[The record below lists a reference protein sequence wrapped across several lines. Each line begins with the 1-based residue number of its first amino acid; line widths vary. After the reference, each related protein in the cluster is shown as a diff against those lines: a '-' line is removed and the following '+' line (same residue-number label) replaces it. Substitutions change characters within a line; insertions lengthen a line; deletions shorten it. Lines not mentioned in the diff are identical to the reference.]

1 MARVVRVLP
10 DVPAIDKTFDYLV
23 PDSLGDQVRFGDI
36 GVGTMVRIVLHGRRV
51 GGWVVADGVEPPPGV
66 TLRALAKVTGRG
78 PSSELIELAHWAAWR
93 WAGRPAHFLR
103 TASPP
108 RSVRGL
114 PPRPPSPSD
123 ADWEATG
130 LDPDALAL
138 EALGRDGRDGRDGRA
153 RGAGSSPAV
162 IRLPPSEDPLGVVAA
177 VARLGTTLVVTP
189 SHAAAAALGKGL
201 RQAGIAT
208 AVMPGDWPLAAAG
221 ARVVVGAR
229 ASVWAPAVGLAG
241 VVVLDEHDEALQE
254 ESAPTWHAREVA
266 VERARSAGVPCLL
279 VSPCPSLEALAVG
292 PLLVASRARE
302 RAGWPIVDVIDR
314 RREEPRRVDLYAP
327 RLLDL
332 IHLTLDR
339 GAKEGVGRVVCVLN
353 RKGRARLLACVACAE
368 LARCTACGAAV
379 GAVDDDTLTCPRC
392 ETSRPMLCLACGS
405 GRLKVLRLGVSRARD
420 DLERLLGVSVGEVTG
435 ELGEDEPL
443 PGTPVLVGTEAVL
456 HRAGRADLVAF
467 LDLDSA
473 LLAPRYRAGE
483 ETMALLARAARLVDG
498 RRRAGRLVLQ
508 TRVPHHEVV
517 QAVLHADPSRV
528 AVVEGATRAAL
539 RLPPEAAMAELSG
552 AGAEAYASS
561 LSATSSLEV
570 LGPVRDRYLVR
581 AGDHRALCDT
591 LAATPRPPGRLRVA
605 VDPARL

>member
-1 MARVVRVLP
+1 MERVVRVLP
-10 DVPAIDKTFDYLV
+10 DVPAIERTFDYLV

-51 GGWVVADGVEPPPGV
+51 GGWVVADRVEPPAGV

-78 PSSELIELAHWAAWR
+78 PSSDLIELAHWAAWR

-123 ADWEATG
+123 ADWAATG

-138 EALGRDGRDGRDGRA
+138 EALGRDGRA
-153 RGAGSSPAV
+153 RGAASSPAV

-189 SHAAAAALGKGL
+189 SHAAAAALGRGL
-201 RQAGIAT
+201 RHAGIAT

-229 ASVWAPAVGLAG
+229 ASVWAPAVGLSG

-266 VERARSAGVPCLL
+266 VERARRAGVPCLL
-279 VSPCPSLEALAVG
+279 VSPCPSLEALAAG
-292 PLLVASRARE
+292 PLLVASRSRE

-339 GAKEGVGRVVCVLN
+339 EAKEGVGRVVCVLN
-353 RKGRARLLACVACAE
+353 RKGRARLLACGACAE

-420 DLERLLGVSVGEVTG
+420 DLERLLGVGVGEVTG

-467 LDLDSA
+467 LDLDAA

-552 AGAEAYASS
+552 AGAEAYATC
-561 LSATSSLEV
+561 LRATSSLEV

-581 AGDHRALCDT
+581 AGDHQALCDT